1 MSTAQP
7 TPMYRLRQLIYGK
20 YGEEKFALGCE
31 ITARWVAFETR
42 KPCTMEDVEFWCNVL
57 TEEITD
63 PTPTQLNIHQMKALM
78 QLFGI
83 TNELDFFTDFHS
95 QIEHLTQQL

>member
-1 MSTAQP
+1 MSIAQP
-7 TPMYRLRQLIYGK
+7 VPLYRLRQLIYGK

-42 KPCTMEDVEFWCNVL
+42 KPCTMEDVQFWCNVL
-57 TEEITD
+57 SEEITD
-63 PTPTQLNIHQMKALM
+63 PSDTQLTVPQMKAIM

-83 TNELDFFTDFHS
+83 TNELEIFNNHS
-95 QIEHLTQQL
+95 IAVL

>member
-1 MSTAQP
+1 MA
-7 TPMYRLRQLIYGK
+7 TPMPLYRLRQLIYGK

-42 KPCTMEDVEFWCNVL
+42 RPCKMEDVQFWCNVL
-57 TEEITD
+57 TQEITTD
-63 PTPTQLNIHQMKALM
+63 AHLPIAIPQMRAIM

-83 TNELDFFTDFHS
+83 TNELELFNDFHS
-95 QIEHLTQQL
+95 HIEHLTQQL